1 MVRLNNWA
9 QGYKSIFM
17 LNSGELE
24 ILNAH
29 KYENIKKIQHFSGS
43 GKPRMLFFPLINVKM
58 PTVVGSFNICEHE
71 KFHAQ
76 LSPA

>member
-17 LNSGELE
+17 LNSGEHE

-29 KYENIKKIQHFSGS
+29 KYAKYQEIQHFSGS
-43 GKPRMLFFPLINVKM
+43 EKPGMLFFPLINVKK
-58 PTVVGSFNICEHE
+58 PTVVGSLTFVSMKN
-71 KFHAQ
+71 FM
-76 LSPA
+76 LS